1 MATRSIGEYMTH
13 GIRGTGIDPTV
24 MAGMTHGI
32 RGAGDGESIR
42 HGTMAGT
49 THVGRGAGVILTMH
63 GTVTVGVVVGTTVG
77 VVVGTTVGQDHIP
90 MAADSQPD
98 IVAVSAE
105 CLLKVRRRSPV
116 VARVMHRRFVAVV

>member
-1 MATRSIGEYMTH
+1 MATRSIGAYTTH
-13 GIRGTGIDPTV
+13 GIRGIGIVRIATAGMQV
-24 MAGMTHGI
+24 GMTHGI

-42 HGTMAGT
+42 LGTMAGT

-63 GTVTVGVVVGTTVG
+63 GTVTVG

-105 CLLKVRRRSPV
+105 CLLKVRRRLPV

>member
-1 MATRSIGEYMTH
+1 MATRSIGVYTTH

-63 GTVTVGVVVGTTVG
+63 GTVMVGAVVGTT
-77 VVVGTTVGQDHIP
+77 VGTTVGQDHIP

>member
-1 MATRSIGEYMTH
+1 MATLSIGVYTTH
-13 GIRGTGIDPTV
+13 GIRGIGIDPTAIAG
-24 MAGMTHGI
+24 MPAGMTHGI
-32 RGAGDGESIR
+32 HGAGVGASTQL
-42 HGTMAGT
+42 GTMAGT

-63 GTVTVGVVVGTTVG
+63 GTVTVGA
-77 VVVGTTVGQDHIP
+77 VVGTTVGQDHIP

>member
-63 GTVTVGVVVGTTVG
+63 GMVTVLC
-77 VVVGTTVGQDHIP
+77 
-90 MAADSQPD
+90 
-98 IVAVSAE
+98 
-105 CLLKVRRRSPV
+105 CLVTALVLSY
-116 VARVMHRRFVAVV
+116 ATGFVAVV

>member
-1 MATRSIGEYMTH
+1 MATRSIGEYMIH

-63 GTVTVGVVVGTTVG
+63 GMVTVG